1 MTALQIMAWIVI
13 VFALVKMLIV
23 LTNPKIWM
31 EKVVRP
37 IFGCP
42 YSQWIF
48 LLIGLVGIVL
58 VSPLIDAAQ
67 FFASIFI
74 LMFLIAATI
83 VPYSKHLLPYM
94 EKVIKHKSIIWKKS
108 WPVII
113 VWFGLLAW
121 AIYSLIK

>member
-1 MTALQIMAWIVI
+1 MAILQTMAWVVI
-13 VFALVKMLIV
+13 VLALLKLIII
-23 LTNPKIWM
+23 LTNPRKWM
-31 EKVVRP
+31 EKIVHP
-37 IFGCP
+37 IFNCP

-48 LLIGLVGIVL
+48 LLISLIAIFL
-58 VSPLIDAAQ
+58 ASPLIEAKH

-83 VPYSKHLLPYM
+83 APYSKYLLPHM
-94 EKVIKHKSIIWKKS
+94 EKAIKNKSIIWKKS